1 MYFGEY
7 AMLKNIDAIMS
18 YNESTL
24 ENILKEFSFDIN
36 MEVFTEAKSSKL
48 EAVKEK
54 VRQIITKIKKWLN
67 EFINKINVYLIDAI
81 AHCKIVTKKIGSGF
95 VTAEDRKKFN
105 KDSVNGKYNG
115 FEPESF
121 KLDGTNPFKFNITIN
136 SLEVNH
142 NLAVKLLDA
151 VAFDMTK
158 WEVNIKVPYD
168 KELTKEEAL
177 AGLEEL
183 CSKKDLSELDKLNVV
198 PDPDFEKLKDKD
210 GYCSKDDIIKRVNI
224 SQNIIRE
231 VQQSIKQIEM
241 FRKYTVDEF
250 EKELVNNSGKNIPSN
265 MSDEEKEKASDVIAK
280 NIVTYI
286 EGVHIMRN
294 LASKLM
300 QWCFA
305 EAKCEFGNI
314 KRVITTLKL

>member
-1 MYFGEY
+1 MYFGET
-7 AMLKNIDAIMS
+7 AILKNIDTIMN

-36 MEVFTEAKSSKL
+36 MEVLTEAKNSKL

-54 VRQIITKIKKWLN
+54 VRQIITKIKKWLD

-81 AHCKIVTKKIGSGF
+81 AHCKIITKKIGSGN
-95 VTAEDRKKFN
+95 VTEKDRKKFN
-105 KDSVNGKYNG
+105 KNSTDGRLNG
-115 FEPESF
+115 FEPNTFEFNGVNTF
-121 KLDGTNPFKFNITIN
+121 KHDITIN
-136 SLEVNH
+136 SLEVDHNH
-142 NLAVKLLDA
+142 AVKLLDA
-151 VAFDMTK
+151 ITFDMTK
-158 WEVNIKVPYD
+158 WEANIKVPYD

-210 GYCSKDDIIKRVNI
+210 GYCNEDDIIKRVNI
-224 SQNIIRE
+224 SQDIIRE
-231 VQQSIKQIEM
+231 VQHAIKQIEM
-241 FRKYTVDEF
+241 FRKYTVDKF
-250 EKELVNNSGKNIPSN
+250 EKELVNNSGNNIPSN
-265 MSDEEKEKASDVIAK
+265 MSDEEKEKASDIVAK
-280 NIVTYI
+280 NVVTYI